1 MKLHVIIFNLFFL
14 LGNIY
19 SSPTFVD
26 TNINYIDSVI
36 KNIKHFDEISIS
48 PVASDSSIDDTLG
61 HNLEIDSLTVKIKN
75 NLKSLNLTSPINY
88 EYNSYVLESIN
99 RYLLKDKNLIPK
111 MLSLSEY
118 YFPIF
123 EQQLDRFHL
132 PLELKYLAIVE
143 SSLNPNSVSKSGAT
157 GLWQFIYSTGKEYG
171 LNVTS
176 YIDERKDP
184 LKSTIAACEYFT
196 YLFEIFE
203 DWNLVLAAYNGGPGY
218 IKRAMI
224 KHEVDNYWDLRQ
236 YLRKET
242 QGYVPTFF
250 AISYLMTY
258 HEEYNISKIDIN
270 LNFADKDTISF
281 QRQVP
286 FYLLKDRFCIDEEI
300 IYYLNPSLKKE
311 LALTNDPIFLPNDVI
326 LDIVRNEKYFYEY
339 LERVNK
345 KEILV
350 NEKRK
355 IYVVVQGDCL
365 STIARNHNIKV
376 KEIIEWNN
384 LDTDRLS
391 ISDELILYIPIK
403 NE

>member
-1 MKLHVIIFNLFFL
+1 
-14 LGNIY
+14 
-19 SSPTFVD
+19 
-26 TNINYIDSVI
+26 
-36 KNIKHFDEISIS
+36 
-48 PVASDSSIDDTLG
+48 
-61 HNLEIDSLTVKIKN
+61 
-75 NLKSLNLTSPINY
+75 
-88 EYNSYVLESIN
+88 
-99 RYLLKDKNLIPK
+99 
-111 MLSLSEY
+111 
-118 YFPIF
+118 
-123 EQQLDRFHL
+123 
-132 PLELKYLAIVE
+132 
-143 SSLNPNSVSKSGAT
+143 
-157 GLWQFIYSTGKEYG
+157 
-171 LNVTS
+171 
-176 YIDERKDP
+176 
-184 LKSTIAACEYFT
+184 
-196 YLFEIFE
+196 
-203 DWNLVLAAYNGGPGY
+203 
-218 IKRAMI
+218 
-224 KHEVDNYWDLRQ
+224 
-236 YLRKET
+236 
-242 QGYVPTFF
+242 
-250 AISYLMTY
+250 MTY
-258 HEEYNISKIDIN
+258 NEEYNISKIDIN